1 MNVLGRITINQSIR
15 EKFALYLRLSLQVFT
30 GKSQCVQECY
40 FMLVSFPVE
49 NVRGKKK
56 KGQWIQF
63 TIYKMFYRAFCF
75 LAKF

>member
-49 NVRGKKK
+49 NVRKKK
-56 KGQWIQF
+56 KKASGYNLQF
-63 TIYKMFYRAFCF
+63 IKCF
-75 LAKF
+75 IGHFVF